1 MAEFPLK
8 PAGYPEK
15 PDAAALCAVTRLL
28 VSTAYLNRVHPNP
41 PPPPTADQ
49 CDLIAAHLTA
59 VAGFLRARQPKP
71 LVRKRKVDHRL
82 KR

>member
-15 PDAAALCAVTRLL
+15 PDAAALDAVTRLL

-49 CDLIAAHLTA
+49 CDLIAAHLAA
-59 VAGFLRARQPKP
+59 VSKWLRA
-71 LVRKRKVDHRL
+71 HHHA
-82 KR
+82 

>member
-15 PDAAALCAVTRLL
+15 PDHGALCNVTCLL
-28 VSTAYLNRVHPNP
+28 VCTAYLNRVHPHP
-41 PPPPTADQ
+41 PPPPTADE

-59 VAGFLRARQPKP
+59 VAKWMRA
-71 LVRKRKVDHRL
+71 HHHA
-82 KR
+82 